1 MLLSRPT
8 TYAVRALLYL
18 AKQDA
23 SVPVLSPT
31 IAKEEHL
38 PAPFLAKLLRTLAEA
53 RILTSNR
60 GPGGGYRLAK
70 SPDEISLQDVAV
82 LFDGLSLAN
91 ECLLGYGPCSS
102 TTPCPVHSLWG
113 PRKEYMQ
120 NFLATTTIAGLL
132 ALDSKRIA
140 PEVEETRRGRRKSI
154 KSK

>member
-8 TYAVRALLYL
+8 TYAIRALLYL
-18 AKQDA
+18 AKQDSSEPILA
-23 SVPVLSPT
+23 PT
-31 IAKEEHL
+31 IAKEEQL

-53 RILTSNR
+53 KILTSNR
-60 GPGGGYRLAK
+60 GPGGGYRLAR
-70 SPDEISLQDVAV
+70 SADQISLQDVSV

-91 ECLLGYGPCSS
+91 ECLLGYGKCSS

-120 NFLATTTIAGLL
+120 DFLSSTSIAGLL

-140 PEVEETRRGRRKSI
+140 PMIDEPRRGRRRKTP
-154 KSK
+154 